1 MKINFIFLAL
11 LSLTLT
17 SCGTPSNSSDVT
29 SESVSEIVSESIESE
44 AQDEPF
50 FVLADDFPPSDAGGY
65 PSEGEYLISERRF
78 YLKSVMQN
86 NGKYNPTLTVQMKKL
101 ESYFYNLTAIHSLRL
116 EITLMKNESEYT
128 GPMHYAPTLCVS
140 DSLEFND
147 QIITG
152 EVVSENDTTITYEY
166 NGSENYRYM
175 KIINE
180 SNFAQYIYKLEW
192 KK

>member
-1 MKINFIFLAL
+1 MKINFIFLTL
-11 LSLTLT
+11 LSLALASCETL
-17 SCGTPSNSSDVT
+17 SNSSDVT
-29 SESVSEIVSESIESE
+29 SEPISEILSESIESE

-50 FVLADDFPPSDAGGY
+50 VVLADGFPPSDAGGY

-86 NGKYNPTLTVQMKKL
+86 NGKYNPTLTVQLKKL

-128 GPMHYAPTLCVS
+128 SPMHYAPTLCVS
-140 DSLEFND
+140 DSLKFND

-166 NGSENYRYM
+166 NGSENYPYM
-175 KIINE
+175 KIMNE